1 MFDRIFADYLREA
14 GKLSEDNLN
23 EIFSSQEQ
31 KRVRLGVIAVS
42 ERLLS
47 IEQVNEIN
55 QLQAI
60 YDMRFGDIAV
70 QKGYLTD
77 EQVSRLLVLQG
88 NAFLAFM
95 QSVVDSG
102 YMTMEDFNEALE
114 AYQKSNNFTL
124 SNMEDL
130 KSCDADRVIPIF
142 IYNQPELTQR
152 LCGIMIRTMS
162 RLIDYRMFIKA
173 PTVSS
178 TVNYP
183 AICLQELKGEHN
195 IVTALTGD
203 MGKDGAMF
211 KAAVGFAGEA
221 NVTEPEDCLDAL
233 CELIN
238 CVNGLLA
245 TEMSNQNVD
254 IDMDAP
260 FANGT
265 SGSLR
270 SDSILT
276 LPVVIFG
283 KQMELHVILDQSYTV

>member
-1 MFDRIFADYLREA
+1 MFDRIFADYLRST
-14 GKLSEDNLN
+14 GKLSDSNLD
-23 EIFSSQEQ
+23 EIFSNQEQ
-31 KRVRLGVIAVS
+31 RRVRLGVIAVS
-42 ERLLS
+42 EKLLS
-47 IEQVNEIN
+47 IEQVEEIN

-95 QSVVDSG
+95 QSVVDG
-102 YMTMEDFNEALE
+102 EYMTMADFNEALDT
-114 AYQKSNNFTL
+114 YQKANNFTL

-130 KSCDADRVIPIF
+130 KSCDADRIIPIF
-142 IYNQPELTQR
+142 IYDQPELTQK

-162 RLIDYRMFIKA
+162 RLIDYRMFIKP

-183 AICLQELKGEHN
+183 AICVQELKGEHN
-195 IVTALTGD
+195 IVTALSGD
-203 MGKDGAMF
+203 IDGALF
-211 KAAVGFAGEA
+211 EAAVGFAGKE

-260 FANGT
+260 FANGS

-270 SDSILT
+270 SESILT
-276 LPVVIFG
+276 LPVVIYG
-283 KQMELHVILDQSYTV
+283 KEMELHVILDQSYTV

>member
-1 MFDRIFADYLREA
+1 MFDRIFADYLLTA
-14 GKLSEDNLN
+14 GKLSDKNLDD
-23 EIFSSQEQ
+23 IFSNQEQ
-31 KRVRLGVIAVS
+31 RRVRLGVIAVS
-42 ERLLS
+42 EKLLS
-47 IEQVNEIN
+47 IEQVEEIN

-95 QSVVDSG
+95 QSVVDG
-102 YMTMEDFNEALE
+102 NYMTMADFNEALD
-114 AYQKSNNFTL
+114 AYQKANNFTL

-130 KSCDADRVIPIF
+130 KSCDADRIIPIF
-142 IYNQPELTQR
+142 IYDQPELIQK

-162 RLIDYRMFIKA
+162 RLIDYRMFIKS

-178 TVNYP
+178 TVNFP
-183 AICLQELKGEHN
+183 AICVQELKGEHN
-195 IVTALTGD
+195 IVTALSGD
-203 MGKDGAMF
+203 LDGALF
-211 KAAVGFAGEA
+211 EAAVGFAGKE

-260 FANGT
+260 FASGT

-270 SDSILT
+270 SDSILS
-276 LPVVIFG
+276 LPVVIYG
-283 KQMELHVILDQSYTV
+283 KQMELHVILDQSYSI